1 MFMCQMRQKV
11 LHFIWKICLNS
22 TYQTSSFIIMKI
34 NCCSRVLSSLKR
46 IHVLF
51 RNSLA
56 KIHIVTT
63 SSPKPTTT
71 PWNEQFKPIRET
83 RRDCVKQQTLNLCC
97 IDNT

>member
-34 NCCSRVLSSLKR
+34 NCCLESLVQSQAHPR
-46 IHVLF
+46 IV

-71 PWNEQFKPIRET
+71 PWNEQFSPLEKRVAT
-83 RRDCVKQQTLNLCC
+83 VLNSKRLLVLHW
-97 IDNT
+97 